1 MDYSE
6 YTRDQLIDL
15 VIETLSDWGTHRRSH
30 YLDDL
35 MPRGASGEGLH
46 SAIEDVAQEMRRRFT
61 PEELHRL
68 LELVADRLSSRPSAV
83 AEPPDPVGHG
93 DTLSS
98 PVITE
103 EIPEEILAPAR
114 RVEGATSRVSVNAYE
129 RNPAAREACMQRH
142 GVRCAVC
149 GFDFGAVYGDLGKG
163 FIHVHHL
170 VPLAAVKREYVVDP
184 DADLCPVCPNC
195 HAMLHRHSTVLSI
208 DELQALRSA
217 GQS

>member
-46 SAIEDVAQEMRRRFT
+46 SPIEDIAEVMRRRFT
-61 PEELHRL
+61 PEELRRL
-68 LELVADRLSSRPSAV
+68 PELVADRLLAP
-83 AEPPDPVGHG
+83 EPPDPVGHW
-93 DTLSS
+93 DTPSS
-98 PVITE
+98 PVLT
-103 EIPEEILAPAR
+103 EEILAPPR
-114 RVEGATSRVSVNAYE
+114 RVEGATSQVFVNTYE
-129 RNPAAREACMQRH
+129 RNPAAREACILKH
-142 GVRCAVC
+142 GLRCVVC
-149 GFDFGAVYGDLGKG
+149 GFDFEQVYGDLGKR

-184 DADLCPVCPNC
+184 DADLCSVCPNC
-195 HAMLHRHSTVLSI
+195 HAMLHRHSKVLSI

>member
-6 YTRDQLIDL
+6 YTRDQLIDA
-15 VIETLSDWGTHRRSH
+15 VIETLSGWGVTETDRGSYRRY
-30 YLDDL
+30 YLNDL
-35 MPRGASGEGLH
+35 MPRVATGEGLHH
-46 SAIEDVAQEMRRRFT
+46 SAIEDIAEVMRWRLT
-61 PEELHRL
+61 PEELRRL
-68 LELVADRLSSRPSAV
+68 PELVADRLLSRSLK
-83 AEPPDPVGHG
+83 PPDPVGHW
-93 DTLSS
+93 DTPSS

-103 EIPEEILAPAR
+103 EIVAPAR
-114 RVEGATSRVSVNAYE
+114 RVEGATSRVFVNAYE
-129 RNPAAREACMQRH
+129 RNPAAREACIQRH

-184 DADLCPVCPNC
+184 DADLRPVCPNC

-208 DELQALRSA
+208 DELNALLTP
-217 GQS
+217 GDL